1 MYLKKMTLLALIGF
15 SYFFVMR
22 LIGTFF
28 PEINYNFTWLKIEL
42 IINFFAHI
50 AIVLFF
56 VFLLKDYIP
65 DDEITLMNIT
75 VLTFMGT
82 LTLLIVNTLNG
93 LSSLMGISLD
103 HSLTGRYLVNMII
116 WIVGFIIV
124 IFFLY
129 LSQHLCKKSQAGL
142 CNAAL
147 LAFAGTIVA
156 FILRSIN
163 MLNYYFH
170 SNTGRIFLDLKQNA
184 LIIPGVILVLFS
196 YFSLILFIVKFYR
209 SLLKKKNRII

>member
-1 MYLKKMTLLALIGF
+1 MYLKNITLLALIGF
-15 SYFFVMR
+15 SYFFIMR

-42 IINFFAHI
+42 IINFFAHFSI
-50 AIVLFF
+50 TLFF
-56 VFLLKDYIP
+56 VFFLKDFIP

-75 VLTFMGT
+75 ILTFLGT

-93 LSSLMGISLD
+93 LSSLFSISLD
-103 HSLTGRYLVNMII
+103 HSFTGRYLVNMII
-116 WIVGFIIV
+116 WIVGFIMV

-129 LSQHLCKKSQAGL
+129 FSQHLYKKNQSGL
-142 CNAAL
+142 YKTAS

-170 SNTGRIFLDLKQNA
+170 GSTGRIFLDLKQNA
-184 LIIPGVILVLFS
+184 LIIPGAILVLFS
-196 YFSLILFIVKFYR
+196 YFSLIAFMVHFYK
-209 SLLKKKNRII
+209 SLNKK